1 MSVSFLRPELL
12 VLFVPLAILAWRT
25 RSGQHPITTGIR
37 IILAALLALGAA
49 GPHLRAGT
57 AARHAV
63 FVVDRSASMPE
74 GSDAAAIELIDL
86 ALGVRSSGDHVHVVT
101 FGTKARIETGITDA
115 SRGFGAFNGAV
126 GTDGSDLAA
135 GIESALSMI
144 PKDAEGSIV
153 LVSDG
158 LADAQ
163 REVDLALLAA
173 TSRGIRVDVREVGR
187 LRVADT
193 AIERVEIPSE
203 VFAGEPFL
211 ITAWVHANERQ
222 VRTVRL
228 MRGANIAES
237 RTVELPP
244 GRSRLRFR
252 SLLTQGGIGDYRV
265 EIVPGADGADRVPEN
280 DSAVA
285 ATRALGARP
294 VMVVNH
300 DGEADTLTL
309 ALRGAGIPALA
320 VTPERMPTSLL
331 GIDSFRAVILE
342 NVSAARVG
350 LRRMELLRSW
360 TLDHGG
366 GLLMTGGEA
375 SFGSG
380 GYFRSPLDDLL
391 PVSMEQ
397 RQEHRKLAV
406 ALSITLDR
414 SGSMSAPAE
423 GGTKMDLANRGTV
436 EALRLLSANDSASVI
451 AVDSSPHVVQAQTQL
466 TDRGAIEDK
475 VLGIRSQGGGIFTAT
490 ALKASARELQN
501 AVETTKH
508 VILFADAA
516 DAEEQQDTPPVI
528 DLLRAM
534 GATVSVIGL
543 GTENDPHAEFLKEC
557 ARTGGGEAYFTE
569 SATELPR
576 LFAMDTQAVARST
589 FVEVPT
595 AVQGRRDLVGLGELN
610 DAAFPSIGG
619 YNLSYLRDGASLGAV
634 TIDEYKAPVFA
645 FHARGLGRVAA
656 FTGQVGGSYGA
667 ALPQWEG
674 FSSFFVTVSRWL
686 SGVEPPEGVFASVRR
701 EGRDA
706 VLSVEFDPD
715 AKDVDLGEQLDA
727 TVSGQGGPK
736 TITLERVSPT
746 RFEARYPLT
755 SGEIA
760 LTTVRL
766 QRKDAAP
773 VGIALPPI
781 ALPYS
786 PEFERATDPR
796 AGEALL
802 RRAAARSGG
811 VLDVATSE
819 IFRGER
825 GSRAWRLFT
834 RELMLLAL
842 LLFLVEIAGRR
853 LQLWEGARLPRRAP
867 KAPKSTAP
875 KSTAAKPEPTA
886 GAPAASV
893 PSAPGEPEPTA
904 DEAQSLASTLD
915 AARRSSRDRLN
926 R

>member
-12 VLFVPLAILAWRT
+12 VLFVPLAWLAWRT
-25 RSGQHPITTGIR
+25 RSGLHPVTTGIR
-37 IILAALLALGAA
+37 LALAALVALAVA

-57 AARHAV
+57 AERHAV
-63 FVVDRSASMPE
+63 FVVDRSASMPA
-74 GSDAAAIELIDL
+74 GSDAAAVELIDL
-86 ALGVRSSGDHVHVVT
+86 ALDTRSSGDKVHVVT
-101 FGTKARIETGITDA
+101 FGEEARIETGITDA
-115 SRGFGAFNGAV
+115 SRGFGAFESAV
-126 GTDGSDLAA
+126 EVDGSDLAA
-135 GIESALSMI
+135 GIESALSLI
-144 PKDAEGSIV
+144 PGNAQGSIV

-158 LADAQ
+158 HADTK

-173 TSRGIRVDVREVGR
+173 ASRGVRIDVRELGR
-187 LRVADT
+187 RRTADT
-193 AIERVEIPSE
+193 AIERVEVPPE

-211 ITAWVHANERQ
+211 ITAWIHASERQ

-228 MRGANIAES
+228 MRGANIAET

-252 SLLTQGGIGDYRV
+252 TLLTQGGIGEYRV
-265 EIVPGADGADRVPEN
+265 ELAAQGEGTPDERMDRVPEN

-294 VMVVNH
+294 VMIVNH
-300 DGEADTLTL
+300 DGVADTLTSS
-309 ALRGAGIPALA
+309 LRSAGIPALA
-320 VTPERMPTSLL
+320 VTPERMPRSLRAL
-331 GIDSFRAVILE
+331 ESFRAVILE

-350 LRRMELLRSW
+350 LSRMELLRTW

-366 GLLMTGGEA
+366 GLLMTGGQA

-414 SGSMSAPAE
+414 SGSMSAAAE

-436 EALRLLSANDSASVI
+436 EALRLLSPNDSASVI
-451 AVDSSPHVVQAQTQL
+451 AVDSSPHVIQAQTQL
-466 TDRGAIEDK
+466 TDLDAIEER

-490 ALKASARELQN
+490 ALRASAQELQN

-516 DAEEQQDTPPVI
+516 DAEEQEDTPPMI
-528 DLLRAM
+528 DLLRDM

-543 GTENDPHAEFLKEC
+543 GTEDDQHADFLKEC
-557 ARTGGGEAYFTE
+557 AASGGGEAYFTD

-589 FVEVPT
+589 FVEEAT
-595 AVQGRRDLVGLGELN
+595 TVQGRRDLVGLGELT
-610 DAAFPSIGG
+610 DANFPRIGG
-619 YNLSYLRDGASLGAV
+619 YNLSYLRNSASLGAV
-634 TIDEYKAPVFA
+634 TVDEYKAPVFA

-656 FTGQVGGSYGA
+656 FTGQVGGTFGA
-667 ALPQWEG
+667 ELPQWPG

-701 EGRDA
+701 EGRNA
-706 VLSVEFDPD
+706 MLSVEFDPD
-715 AKDVDLGEQLDA
+715 ADDVDLGEQLDA
-727 TVSGQGGPK
+727 TVDGANGPK

-746 RFEARYPLT
+746 RFEASYPLT

-766 QRKDAAP
+766 QRKDDAP

-786 PEFERATDPR
+786 PEYERATDPR
-796 AGEALL
+796 AGESLL
-802 RRAAARSGG
+802 RRIAARSGG

-834 RELMLLAL
+834 RELALLAL
-842 LLFLVEIAGRR
+842 LLLLVEIAGRR
-853 LQLWEGARLPRRAP
+853 LQLWESTRLPQRAP
-867 KAPKSTAP
+867 RPPKTQGTTQS
-875 KSTAAKPEPTA
+875 
-886 GAPAASV
+886 
-893 PSAPGEPEPTA
+893 PEPTA
-904 DEAQSLASTLD
+904 DVPEAGPAAAPEPAAEERPSLTSTLD
-915 AARRSSRDRLN
+915 AARRSSRGRLDR
-926 R
+926 